1 MPIERVQ
8 QEIADGSLDVSERA
22 TALVV
27 ETATDYASGVALLQ
41 GVRSLR
47 DRIDSE
53 YGPVVRSA
61 YAAHKSAVSL
71 RKSLD
76 GTLEQAERCLK
87 GKLSEWAM
95 QRENQVAATQ
105 QEREAQIQAIAEQAR
120 QSVADELR
128 ANGNGADAAALLAE
142 PLALPPVPKERAV
155 PDIGGVIHKTTW
167 TAEVLDR
174 DAFFRACLEE
184 PRWMQLWQVDV
195 KALNKMARSLKDNL
209 TIPGVVVRKHSGIT
223 LQGRKDRNGKPE

>member
-47 DRIDSE
+47 DRIESE

-71 RKSLD
+71 R
-76 GTLEQAERCLK
+76 
-87 GKLSEWAM
+87 
-95 QRENQVAATQ
+95 
-105 QEREAQIQAIAEQAR
+105 
-120 QSVADELR
+120 
-128 ANGNGADAAALLAE
+128 
-142 PLALPPVPKERAV
+142 
-155 PDIGGVIHKTTW
+155 
-167 TAEVLDR
+167 
-174 DAFFRACLEE
+174 
-184 PRWMQLWQVDV
+184 
-195 KALNKMARSLKDNL
+195 
-209 TIPGVVVRKHSGIT
+209 
-223 LQGRKDRNGKPE
+223 